1 MGCNTSKLDSTSFE
15 AVAESEEEQQS
26 KAYVQH
32 KYGSKGSR
40 NIKGDVCF
48 GLQSSHEMI
57 RLLGKGGTGET
68 WLCRNKQTDQLEAVK
83 LIKRPI
89 PKLLL
94 PMIFQEIKIQA
105 DLGDGHLNIISS
117 HEVILTPSHLALCM
131 EYASGGSLTSYVSD
145 RWNSTPERGG
155 LFLSEDEARYFF
167 IQFVL
172 AVEYCHSHNVAHRD
186 LKLDNT
192 LLDNSNPPRLKI
204 CDFGF
209 AKAWGDASQNLF
221 TQIGTPVY
229 MSPQQINSRNG
240 NRGYSGSKSDVW
252 AIGVLLFVMLL
263 GMFPFEHTNHPNPDR
278 SAAYLEVWLQQI
290 KSSWRENPRVSRYAA
305 RLSPECRDLLD
316 KIFQLDESKRL
327 TIAQIKEHPWY
338 TKPLPPLLKMALDEL
353 KTAQRKVNRL
363 VDSGVYQNSE
373 RDDKLKQLIKEAA
386 HLPLDKSGQA
396 ASLNLLK
403 ITSNNQQQMD
413 QLLENL
419 PLSQTVDT
427 EQ

>member
-221 TQIGTPVY
+221 TQIGIDFIMVY
-229 MSPQQINSRNG
+229 MYTFYICSLQAAILDQQ
-240 NRGYSGSKSDVW
+240 
-252 AIGVLLFVMLL
+252 
-263 GMFPFEHTNHPNPDR
+263 
-278 SAAYLEVWLQQI
+278 
-290 KSSWRENPRVSRYAA
+290 
-305 RLSPECRDLLD
+305 RLS
-316 KIFQLDESKRL
+316 
-327 TIAQIKEHPWY
+327 Y
-338 TKPLPPLLKMALDEL
+338 
-353 KTAQRKVNRL
+353 
-363 VDSGVYQNSE
+363 
-373 RDDKLKQLIKEAA
+373 
-386 HLPLDKSGQA
+386 
-396 ASLNLLK
+396 
-403 ITSNNQQQMD
+403 
-413 QLLENL
+413 
-419 PLSQTVDT
+419 PLSNCQMLQTCFFQSLVFVISNICKYSWLYYFCIMAMPQYPLHHFRLPSKEVTNAFWIIEHMDSSQANELMQMHT
-427 EQ
+427 